1 MSSWRKQKKNLP
13 MFEVR
18 LTKTAE
24 EDSQELTVKTQ
35 ARIIVVN
42 KREFDK
48 ELRGLIQ
55 ALNK

>member
-1 MSSWRKQKKNLP
+1 